1 MKHIHHIVPRHMG
14 GTDDP
19 SNLIELSVEEHAEA
33 HKKLYEKYG
42 CEYDRIAWLGL
53 AGIIGKEEIVK
64 KVISEANKG
73 KTPWNK
79 GAKGVQ
85 KNPYLAE
92 LNRSRRGQPISDEA
106 KVKVS
111 AANKG
116 RKRSEEFCEAQSK
129 RLKGKRQS
137 EKQAEQSRK
146 NAIGNKSRMGQKRGA
161 EELKKTSETLKSKY
175 ASGEMIHWT
184 KRPEHAHR
192 FKKKT
197 E

>member
-1 MKHIHHIVPRHMG
+1 MG
-14 GTDDP
+14 GTNDP

-33 HKKLYEKYG
+33 HKKLYEEHG
-42 CEYDRIAWLGL
+42 NEYDRIAWLGL
-53 AGIIGKEEIVK
+53 AGLIGKEEI
-64 KVISEANKG
+64 IRRLMSEANRG

-79 GAKGVQ
+79 GKKGVQ

-92 LNRSRRGQPISDEA
+92 LNRSRRGQPISEEV
-106 KVKVS
+106 KEKVS

-129 RLKGKRQS
+129 RLKGKKQN

-146 NAIGNKSRMGQKRGA
+146 NAIGNKSRIGQKRNTD
-161 EELKKTSETLKSKY
+161 EIKKTSETLKSKY
-175 ASGEMIHWT
+175 ANGEMVHWT

-192 FKKKT
+192 FKKT
-197 E
+197 

>member
-1 MKHIHHIVPRHMG
+1 MG

-33 HKKLYEKYG
+33 HRKLYEEYG
-42 CEYDRIAWLGL
+42 SEYDRLAWLGL

-64 KVISEANKG
+64 RVISEANKG

-79 GAKGVQ
+79 GKVGVQ

-92 LNRSRRGQPISDEA
+92 LNRSRRGQPVSEETKA
-106 KVKVS
+106 KVS
-111 AANKG
+111 AANSG

-129 RLKGKRQS
+129 RLKGKKQS
-137 EKQAEQSRK
+137 KKQAEQSRK
-146 NAIGNKSRMGQKRGA
+146 NAIGNKSRIGQKRG
-161 EELKKTSETLKSKY
+161 EDELKKLSDTLKAKY

-192 FKKKT
+192 FKNT
-197 E
+197 